1 MRAKPGAI
9 MALSEHEKVVL
20 EQLEQQFR
28 IEDPKLTDS
37 MESARFRSTY
47 HIVIGVAG
55 IAAGLLLVLL
65 GAVLQG
71 LVPNIL
77 VGVLGFA
84 ITIIGGRVTLQHTSG
99 GSNNVADPAVARAD
113 EGPDAQSRYC
123 L

>member
-1 MRAKPGAI
+1 

-20 EQLEQQFR
+20 GQLEQQFR
-28 IEDPKLTDS
+28 MEDPKLAES
-37 MESARFRSTY
+37 MEPARITSPR

-55 IAAGLLLVLL
+55 IVAGLLLVLL

-84 ITIIGGRVTLQHTSG
+84 VMITGGHFAVQHTSG
-99 GSNNVADPAVARAD
+99 GRNK
-113 EGPDAQSRYC
+113 
-123 L
+123 

>member
-1 MRAKPGAI
+1 

-28 IEDPKLTDS
+28 MEDPQLAEA
-37 MESARFRSTY
+37 MEPARITSPR

-55 IAAGLLLVLL
+55 IVAGLLLVLL

-84 ITIIGGRVTLQHTSG
+84 VMITGGHLAIADSSAG
-99 GSNNVADPAVARAD
+99 G
-113 EGPDAQSRYC
+113 Q
-123 L
+123 